1 MANFHQIFKV
11 EENYFQ
17 RSLGFYMSLHFL
29 LQKGIAFDFMKSI
42 LVKSKLKQNLTNQYY
57 K

>member
-11 EENYFQ
+11 EEIYFQ

-42 LVKSKLKQNLTNQYY
+42 LNLN
-57 K
+57 